1 MPPMATSDLCEAIRQ
16 LAQDAANIYF
26 PNGSTVS
33 VTPDFARN
41 DLIYV
46 SVLFKSQRGATHN
59 GRFMIS
65 RRDIEYSKDP
75 QRLAAEIVRNIEQ
88 MQASLARGEPRLGDP
103 FRDAVR
109 RAIEPPKH
117 SPPWWEPDLLEKCQA
132 SFRTKFPL
140 DLMSVMP
147 PPIPSSG
154 ASQFIV
160 PNGA

>member
-103 FRDAVR
+103 FREAVR
-109 RAIEPPKH
+109 RALKTPSQIDQKVLED
-117 SPPWWEPDLLEKCQA
+117 SSRISERMFLSDFRNWWDTAAVHVPFTSKV
-132 SFRTKFPL
+132 TP
-140 DLMSVMP
+140 
-147 PPIPSSG
+147 
-154 ASQFIV
+154 FI